1 MDSRRKALVSTGMF
15 DQRFIAELARA
26 IAVEVAKLID
36 SKPKVVPRYLNL
48 EQAAVYLN
56 TTKDGVRGMA
66 RAKLFPIKK
75 AGNRTFIDIHDI
87 DEAMQ
92 SNTAWAA
99 MEHEVERVY
108 EDQVDEETTPQQD
121 KVLPKGTPSE

>member
-1 MDSRRKALVSTGMF
+1 MF
-15 DQRFIAELARA
+15 DKVFIQELAKA
-26 IAVEVAKLID
+26 IAVEVAKIVD
-36 SKPKVVPRYLNL
+36 SKPRVAPRYLSL
-48 EQAAVYLN
+48 EQAAVYLD

-75 AGNRTFIDIHDI
+75 AGSRTFIDIHDI

-99 MEHEVERVY
+99 IEERL
-108 EDQVDEETTPQQD
+108 ETHTFDEEAILHPEQEPD
-121 KVLPKGTPSE
+121 